1 MNKSRSQAE
10 VFRTHGS
17 RLSGFPFFF
26 FGFPLAGEVFSQCL
40 ECRAL
45 KKDRFLG
52 TSVPITPKSLEF
64 QPISRGTSPHGIAIL
79 ASITHWRH
87 AMPQELPSPAE
98 QLPSPGGP
106 PFMDDTATT
115 FVWLE
120 EHTWL
125 YGLLKSPENRSPT
138 FRLPDLL
145 SACVCATLASPG
157 GIQAI
162 FEYLGRKLVLRD
174 PNTPRRR
181 EAMWQQQYRLL
192 QALQRSPLNRH
203 PNPKFQLD
211 QLTTAAV
218 ALCRD
223 ADPGGATILKYARL
237 NMAQRGRSH
246 PPNDV
251 PA

>member
-1 MNKSRSQAE
+1 
-10 VFRTHGS
+10 
-17 RLSGFPFFF
+17 
-26 FGFPLAGEVFSQCL
+26 
-40 ECRAL
+40 
-45 KKDRFLG
+45 
-52 TSVPITPKSLEF
+52 
-64 QPISRGTSPHGIAIL
+64 
-79 ASITHWRH
+79 
-87 AMPQELPSPAE
+87 MPQELLPAIE
-98 QLPSPGGP
+98 QAPDTGYVP
-106 PFMDDTATT
+106 PLDDTATT

-125 YGLLKSPENRSPT
+125 YGLLKNPENRSPT

-162 FEYLGRKLVLRD
+162 FEYLGMKLVLRD
-174 PNTPRRR
+174 PHTPRRR

-192 QALQRSPLNRH
+192 QALQRSSLNRH

-223 ADPGGATILKYARL
+223 ADPGGGTLLKYARL
-237 NMAQRGRSH
+237 NMAQRARLH

-251 PA
+251 SA